1 MRILDVSPRVVW
13 PIDNGSTYRIYHLL
27 RELSQRHEIRQF
39 SQPLLRQ
46 MRQRGFASDVWPAES
61 YREHRNRSLIA
72 AAAAEWCDRSW
83 IRQAIF
89 SGACLQLTRP
99 ALLRLWLGWADVALV
114 EFPWQFAYCRRAAPA
129 LPMVFASHNIEIS
142 TRTSNA
148 RAAGLAVERSPLL
161 RYVGRLEE
169 HAVARADL
177 ILAVSD
183 EDRREYVGRFG
194 VEDDRVVTVP
204 NGADTERLFPVA
216 PETRRAL
223 RATLRLPDRTTVV
236 YLAAGPKV
244 PDLEGLKWV
253 RRVARVQRDLNF
265 LIVGGVSSR
274 PYVEDNVIATGF
286 VADHRPYLQA
296 ADISLNPIEHGGG
309 TKLKVF
315 DGLAVGLP
323 TIAFA
328 ETVHGTELRAGEHV
342 LVVEKDVAALGR
354 AIRSLVDEPDFA
366 SALAAAGRRFVC
378 DRHDWKAIAR
388 GLEVALVDFV
398 RRARVPVGSRTC

>member
-46 MRQRGFASDVWPAES
+46 VRQRGFASDVWPAES

-253 RRVARVQRDLNF
+253 RRVARGQRDLNF

-342 LVVEKDVAALGR
+342 LVVEKDEAALGR
-354 AIRSLVDEPDFA
+354 AIRNLVDEPDFA